1 MLIKDISDKAHV
13 ATIYLFIYN
22 IYIYIYIYMEQ
33 AVVCFQFYLVTVMYN
48 Y

>member
-22 IYIYIYIYMEQ
+22 IYIYMEQ